1 MGDKK
6 ISERIL
12 DSANKFVLRVSA
24 LYPDGYEFLFLFYFI
39 KEEQMAYKPVEVVDL
54 AGNAGMYK
62 GNLGIPN
69 WLIRSFMA
77 GLFIAVGAALCTVCG
92 TGVDKTLGPGFKSLI
107 AGSVFPVG
115 LIAIVLTGMSLF
127 TGDTMLIPMAV
138 FQKKSTWSKVWNAW
152 FWVYIGNFIGS
163 LFWAYLMVIGPFSK
177 GGGPELTVFGQNAI
191 AIAEAKTLPYI
202 AAGSI
207 GMWSA
212 FMKGIA
218 CNLLVNV
225 AILLAL
231 SSKNMIGKFFGIWFP
246 IMAFVA
252 TGFEHSV
259 ANMYFIPTGI
269 MLGANVSWAQFVQ
282 WNLIP
287 VTLGNIVG
295 GFIFIGAVYFYSFK
309 KELSTMSP
317 T

>member
-1 MGDKK
+1 
-6 ISERIL
+6 
-12 DSANKFVLRVSA
+12 
-24 LYPDGYEFLFLFYFI
+24 
-39 KEEQMAYKPVEVVDL
+39 MAHKPVEVVEL
-54 AGNAGMYK
+54 AGNAGVYK

-77 GLFIAVGAALCTVCG
+77 GLFIAVGGALATVCG
-92 TGVDKTLGPGFKSLI
+92 TGLDKTLGPGFKSLI
-107 AGSVFPVG
+107 AGAVFPVG

-138 FQKKSTWSKVWNAW
+138 FQKKTTWSKVWNAW
-152 FWVYIGNFIGS
+152 LWVYIGNFVGS
-163 LFWAYLMVIGPFSK
+163 LFWAYIMAFGPFCK
-177 GGGPELTVFGQNAI
+177 GGGPELTAFGINAI
-191 AIAEAKTLPYI
+191 GIAEAKTLPYI
-202 AAGSI
+202 AAGTI
-207 GMWSA
+207 GLWSA
-212 FMKGIA
+212 FLKGIA

-231 SSKNMIGKFFGIWFP
+231 SSKAMVGKFFGIWFP

-252 TGFEHSV
+252 TGFEHCV
-259 ANMYFIPTGI
+259 ANMYFIPAGI
-269 MLGANVSWAQFVQ
+269 MLGAKVTWAQFIW

-287 VTLGNIVG
+287 VTIGNIIG

-317 T
+317 S

>member
-1 MGDKK
+1 
-6 ISERIL
+6 
-12 DSANKFVLRVSA
+12 
-24 LYPDGYEFLFLFYFI
+24 
-39 KEEQMAYKPVEVVDL
+39 MAHKPVEVVEL
-54 AGNAGMYK
+54 AGNAGVYK

-77 GLFIAVGAALCTVCG
+77 GLFIAVGGALATVCG
-92 TGVDKTLGPGFKSLI
+92 TGLDKTLGPGFKSLI
-107 AGSVFPVG
+107 AGAVFPVG

-138 FQKKSTWSKVWNAW
+138 FQKKTTWSKVFNAW
-152 FWVYIGNFIGS
+152 LWVYIGNFVGS
-163 LFWAYLMVIGPFSK
+163 LFWAYIMVFGPFCK
-177 GGGPELTVFGQNAI
+177 GGGPELTAFGINAI
-191 AIAEAKTLPYI
+191 GIAEAKTLPYI
-202 AAGSI
+202 AAGTI
-207 GMWSA
+207 GLWSA
-212 FMKGIA
+212 FLKGIA

-231 SSKNMIGKFFGIWFP
+231 SSKAMVGKFFGIWFP

-252 TGFEHSV
+252 TGFEHCV
-259 ANMYFIPTGI
+259 ANMYFIPAGI
-269 MLGANVSWAQFVQ
+269 MLGAKVTWAQFIW

-287 VTLGNIVG
+287 VTIGNIIG

-317 T
+317 S

>member
-1 MGDKK
+1 
-6 ISERIL
+6 
-12 DSANKFVLRVSA
+12 
-24 LYPDGYEFLFLFYFI
+24 
-39 KEEQMAYKPVEVVDL
+39 MAHKPVEVVEM
-54 AGNAGMYK
+54 AGNAGKYK
-62 GNLGIPN
+62 GELGAVNFI
-69 WLIRSFMA
+69 IRSFMA
-77 GLFIAVGAALCTVCG
+77 GLFIAVGGALCTVCG
-92 TGVDKTLGPGFKSLI
+92 TGLDTAISPGFKSLI
-107 AGSVFPVG
+107 AGAVFPVG

-163 LFWAYLMVIGPFSK
+163 LFWAYLMVVGPFSK
-177 GGGPELTVFGQNAI
+177 GGGPDLTVFGQNAI

-202 AAGSI
+202 AAGTI
-207 GMWSA
+207 GYWSA

-231 SSKNMIGKFFGIWFP
+231 SSKAMVGKFFGIWFP

-252 TGFEHSV
+252 SGFEHCV
-259 ANMYFIPTGI
+259 ANMYFIPAGI
-269 MLGANVSWAQFVQ
+269 MLGANVTWLQFIQ

-287 VTLGNIVG
+287 VTIGNIVG
-295 GFIFIGAVYFYSFK
+295 GFLFIGAVYFYSFK
-309 KELSTMSP
+309 KELSTISP
-317 T
+317 S

>member
-1 MGDKK
+1 
-6 ISERIL
+6 
-12 DSANKFVLRVSA
+12 
-24 LYPDGYEFLFLFYFI
+24 
-39 KEEQMAYKPVEVVDL
+39 
-54 AGNAGMYK
+54 
-62 GNLGIPN
+62 
-69 WLIRSFMA
+69 
-77 GLFIAVGAALCTVCG
+77 
-92 TGVDKTLGPGFKSLI
+92 
-107 AGSVFPVG
+107 
-115 LIAIVLTGMSLF
+115 MSLF
-127 TGDTMLIPMAV
+127 KGDTMLIPMAV

-309 KELSTMSP
+309 KELSSMSP

>member
-1 MGDKK
+1 M
-6 ISERIL
+6 
-12 DSANKFVLRVSA
+12 ANK
-24 LYPDGYEFLFLFYFI
+24 
-39 KEEQMAYKPVEVVDL
+39 PVDIVQL
-54 AGNAGMYK
+54 AGDAGRYK
-62 GNLGIPN
+62 ANLGAPN
-69 WLIRSFMA
+69 FLVRAFMA

-92 TGVDKTLGPGFKSLI
+92 TGLEKTMGPGFKSLV
-107 AGSVFPVG
+107 AGAVFPVG

-138 FQKKSTWSKVWNAW
+138 FQKKTTWSKVANAW

-163 LFWAYLMVIGPFSK
+163 LFWAYLMFVGPFSK
-177 GGGPELTVFGQNAI
+177 GGSPELTVFGQNAI
-191 AIAEAKTLPYI
+191 GIAEAKTLPYI

-207 GMWSA
+207 GLWSA

-225 AILLAL
+225 AILLAI

-246 IMAFVA
+246 IMAFVSS
-252 TGFEHSV
+252 GFEHSV
-259 ANMYFIPTGI
+259 ANMYFIPVGI
-269 MLGANVSWAQFVQ
+269 MLGAKVTWAQFIQ

-287 VTLGNIVG
+287 VTIGNIVG

-309 KELSTMSP
+309 KELSANSP